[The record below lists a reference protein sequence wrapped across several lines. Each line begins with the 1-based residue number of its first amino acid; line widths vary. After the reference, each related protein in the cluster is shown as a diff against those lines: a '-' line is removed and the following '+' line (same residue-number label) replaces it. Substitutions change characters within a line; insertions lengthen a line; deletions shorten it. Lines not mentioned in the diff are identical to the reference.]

1 MLFSLT
7 VQSIAVIMFI
17 EGIRGPLII
26 ISCYALKATFWKNI
40 HFLAKG
46 YGLFQIFLDLVGT
59 QLTKNNKLLPMAWF
73 CHVCIYK
80 IQCICLTYSSQVID
94 LFMTQILN

>member
-46 YGLFQIFLDLVGT
+46 YLWAISNFSRPCRYTTNKKQQAVANGLV
-59 QLTKNNKLLPMAWF
+59 LLRL
-73 CHVCIYK
+73 H
-80 IQCICLTYSSQVID
+80 L
-94 LFMTQILN
+94 